1 MSAAAAPWPRS
12 RVIFLTPPPAPGGHT
27 RALAPWL
34 DPWLEARAPAEEIL
48 LVGATLDAANDL
60 ARSVVQ
66 EKRAAFGWHRLTLSS
81 LAAAIAQPA
90 LATRGPAPLSRI
102 ATDAIVARLVHRLSE
117 ESGLGR
123 YDAIAATPGF
133 PRAVAGALEELRLA
147 RLPPD
152 TVGAVAP
159 DLVPLIGALEN
170 ELNGEGLTD
179 WSGVLALATES
190 MADTGVPRGLVCPLR
205 SGPP

>member
-1 MSAAAAPWPRS
+1 M
-12 RVIFLTPPPAPGGHT
+12 
-27 RALAPWL
+27 
-34 DPWLEARAPAEEIL
+34 
-48 LVGATLDAANDL
+48 
-60 ARSVVQ
+60 
-66 EKRAAFGWHRLTLSS
+66 
-81 LAAAIAQPA
+81 
-90 LATRGPAPLSRI
+90 
-102 ATDAIVARLVHRLSE
+102 HRLSE

-152 TVGAVAP
+152 AVGAVAP

-190 MADTGVPRGLVCPLR
+190 MADTGVPRGPHLVSVLR
-205 SGPP
+205 EGRKSANTRSSSGVMRGIPANGK